1 MKKKKKKFN
10 QIFWVFKFND
20 FKLNIIFR
28 VLLLLQTNWLFGCQN
43 RIDNFAYAG
52 YQFHVLTGISK
63 KCISRTSCII
73 KVHDKKFYCSKQILK
88 VFFYRRQTT
97 LNLKCP
103 TELRCHNQFK
113 KGKEIEH
120 YFEIYIINGNHSMTF
135 NDSPINQKLVVLL
148 NIITL
153 R

>member
-1 MKKKKKKFN
+1 MNTILNEFKINFEIQVNISILFQFIVKYLGWNDWMKKKKKKFN

-73 KVHDKKFYCSKQILK
+73 KVHDKKIYCSKQILK

-103 TELRCHNQFK
+103 TELMSQ
-113 KGKEIEH
+113 
-120 YFEIYIINGNHSMTF
+120 S
-135 NDSPINQKLVVLL
+135 V
-148 NIITL
+148 
-153 R
+153 

>member
-1 MKKKKKKFN
+1 MNTILNEFKINFEIQYLHPLPVHCQISWLKWLDEKKKKKFN

-73 KVHDKKFYCSKQILK
+73 KVHDKKIYCSKQILK

-103 TELRCHNQFK
+103 TELMSQ
-113 KGKEIEH
+113 
-120 YFEIYIINGNHSMTF
+120 S
-135 NDSPINQKLVVLL
+135 V
-148 NIITL
+148 
-153 R
+153 